1 MNTAPPSAV
10 TGASAAA
17 AAPAP
22 DDGSADDASTDTR
35 RPIRLGFGVLVLGF
49 GSALLWA
56 GLAPLD
62 EGVPATATISIETR
76 RNTIQHFNGGVVRQ
90 VFVKDGQH
98 VKAGDDL
105 LLLGDSQAQ
114 ANLAS
119 VRQNYFG
126 LRASE
131 SRLLAE
137 QAGVGMIDFHSDLR
151 AASGEP
157 TVKQHMAVQ
166 LELFNARRSALRSEL
181 QAGEEGIASLQAQ
194 IAGFVDMARNRQS
207 QSRLMADQLGN
218 LRTLAEQGYAPRS
231 QLLQLEQAQA
241 ELQSVMAELEANT
254 RRARKGIDEA
264 RQHLAQRQQEYLK
277 EVATQLADIRREVQA
292 GQEKLHALRE
302 ELARV
307 RIQSPVDGQVVGLAI
322 TAVGGVVSPSQ
333 RLMDI
338 VPQGQPLLLDA
349 RIPPHI
355 IDKVRLGAM
364 ADVRFTGFS
373 HAPDLV
379 VGAEVVS
386 LAGDAVT
393 ESTPAGTVSYYLA
406 RLQITP
412 DGKRLLGSH
421 VLQPG
426 MQAEVLVKTGER
438 SMLTYL
444 MHPLTKRLASAMK
457 EE

>member
-1 MNTAPPSAV
+1 MNTAQPSSPPGVAM
-10 TGASAAA
+10 
-17 AAPAP
+17 PAP
-22 DDGSADDASTDTR
+22 DDAPSADTDTR

-49 GSALLWA
+49 GGALLWA

-62 EGVPATATISIETR
+62 EGVPAAATISIETR
-76 RNTIQHFNGGVVRQ
+76 RNTIQHFSGGVVQQ

-105 LLLGDSQAQ
+105 LLLGDAQAQ

-119 VRQNYFG
+119 VQQNYYG

-137 QAGVGMIDFHSDLR
+137 QAGRSAVDFHPDLR
-151 AASGEP
+151 AVAGEAS
-157 TVKQHMAVQ
+157 VKQHMAVQ
-166 LELFNARRSALRSEL
+166 IELFNARRSALRSEL
-181 QAGEEGIASLQAQ
+181 RAGEDGIAALQAQ
-194 IAGFVDMARNRQS
+194 IAGFVDMARNRQA

-241 ELQSVMAELEANT
+241 ELQSLVAELDANT
-254 RRARKGIDEA
+254 RRARKSIDEA
-264 RQHLAQRQQEYLK
+264 RQRLAQRQQEYLQ
-277 EVATQLADIRREVQA
+277 EVASQLADIRREVQA
-292 GQEKLHALRE
+292 GQEKLHALQE
-302 ELARV
+302 ELRRV
-307 RIQSPVDGQVVGLAI
+307 RIQSPVDGQVVGLEI
-322 TAVGGVVSPSQ
+322 SAVGGVVSPSQ

-349 RIPPHI
+349 RIPPHV
-355 IDKVRLGAM
+355 IDKVRLGAL
-364 ADVRFTGFS
+364 ADVRFTGFAQ
-373 HAPDLV
+373 APDLV
-379 VGAEVVS
+379 VTAEVVS

-393 ESTPAGTVSYYLA
+393 ESTPTGSVSYYLA

-426 MQAEVLVKTGER
+426 MEAEVLVKTGER
-438 SMLTYL
+438 SLLAYL